1 MHEIYV
7 FRSIVS
13 RLVHPFVHSQK
24 QRRCEERERRKKK
37 SAIQCDDFGAVF
49 FACPNGNQWHKI
61 LTHQMR
67 MRRCSWEF
75 LKSFRAMFSGGYV
88 TAFASDDGSIRW
100 MYSTYLWI
108 SNFSFHTYIIHHT
121 VVGNIPEE
129 EEEEETKKI
138 VLIRVFQAKIFKQI
152 KSNQT
157 AIVNEKPTV
166 DVSGRRFNLAH
177 WTCERLWRWLNMAR
191 HLCADSY
198 AFKFGIVVP
207 ELMMQMNML
216 EKSATDW
223 SGMPF
228 QVIYAQH
235 PNSIRVV
242 DKRCSMELKEP
253 LVPILWPIAHTK
265 YN

>member
-37 SAIQCDDFGAVF
+37 SAIQCDDFGAFF
-49 FACPNGNQWHKI
+49 FAWPNGNQWHKI

-75 LKSFRAMFSGGYV
+75 LRSFRVMFSGGYV

-108 SNFSFHTYIIHHT
+108 SNFSFHTYIIQHT

-129 EEEEETKKI
+129 EEEETKKNCVNSCFSSENI
-138 VLIRVFQAKIFKQI
+138 QTNKIESNCHRQRKTDGGCIWSSFQPRA
-152 KSNQT
+152 
-157 AIVNEKPTV
+157 
-166 DVSGRRFNLAH
+166 
-177 WTCERLWRWLNMAR
+177 LNMWETVALIE
-191 HLCADSY
+191 HGA
-198 AFKFGIVVP
+198 P
-207 ELMMQMNML
+207 
-216 EKSATDW
+216 
-223 SGMPF
+223 
-228 QVIYAQH
+228 
-235 PNSIRVV
+235 
-242 DKRCSMELKEP
+242 SMCWF
-253 LVPILWPIAHTK
+253 VCF
-265 YN
+265 